1 MGEGTRMSAVVTAPQ
16 DQTKKGPL
24 HVARIKIWI
33 DIDNPPQV
41 QYLVPL
47 ADAFRER
54 GAEVVM
60 TARDYGNALDL
71 LSQRTSSFV
80 VVGREFGGSR
90 TAKVTGMLRRAR
102 ALTSLL
108 QGGRR
113 PHALL
118 CASRSSVI
126 AARRMGIP
134 SFVIGDYEYAN
145 SSIYRLTRST
155 ILYPDVI
162 DPAPLIASGVRREQ
176 LVPFRGL
183 KEDISFAHVEI
194 DDAPPYC
201 FPEVQDDEL
210 VRVLFRP
217 PAERSHYYNPDSR
230 RLALRTLQHLA
241 EQQHVVVIFF
251 PRHGWQADELLR
263 MAWRNE
269 PIVLRKAVPFVPLLK
284 GVDLVICSGGT
295 MLREAAYLGVPAYSI
310 FKSRIGGVDRYL
322 ESMGRVRLI
331 QSPEALSAIKLTK
344 APPLAPLRSNP
355 HLLDELVEIVLATA
369 SRG

>member
-1 MGEGTRMSAVVTAPQ
+1 MAAEIGNPY
-16 DQTKKGPL
+16 
-24 HVARIKIWI
+24 IWI

-41 QYLVPL
+41 QYLVPF
-47 ADAFRER
+47 ANAFSER
-54 GAEVVM
+54 GAEVVV
-60 TARDYGNALDL
+60 TARDYGNALEL
-71 LSQRTSSFV
+71 LSERTSSFTPI
-80 VVGREFGGSR
+80 GREFGGSR
-90 TAKVTGMLRRAR
+90 AAKVTGALRRAR

-108 QGGRR
+108 AGGRR

-118 CASRSSVI
+118 CASRSSAI

-134 SFVIGDYEYAN
+134 SFVIGDYEYSN

-162 DPAPLIASGVRREQ
+162 DPAPLLASGVRKEQ
-176 LVPFRGL
+176 LVAFRGL
-183 KEDISFAHVEI
+183 KEDISFAQIEI
-194 DDAPPYC
+194 DDARPYC
-201 FPEVQDDEL
+201 FPEVQDAEL

-217 PAERSHYYNPDSR
+217 PAEKSHYYNPDSR
-230 RLALRTLQHLA
+230 RLALRTLEHLA
-241 EQQHVVVIFF
+241 DQRHVVVIFS
-251 PRHGWQADELLR
+251 PRHDWQADELLR

-322 ESMGRVRLI
+322 ESMGRIRLI
-331 QSPEALSAIKLTK
+331 QSPDALPAIQLTK
-344 APPLAPLRSNP
+344 AARLAPLRSNP
-355 HLLDELVEIVLATA
+355 HLLDDLVELVLATA
-369 SRG
+369 WRGRVVRQRA

>member
-1 MGEGTRMSAVVTAPQ
+1 
-16 DQTKKGPL
+16 L
-24 HVARIKIWI
+24 
-33 DIDNPPQV
+33 
-41 QYLVPL
+41 L
-47 ADAFRER
+47 A
-54 GAEVVM
+54 
-60 TARDYGNALDL
+60 
-71 LSQRTSSFV
+71 
-80 VVGREFGGSR
+80 GR
-90 TAKVTGMLRRAR
+90 
-102 ALTSLL
+102 
-108 QGGRR
+108 RR

-118 CASRSSVI
+118 CASRSSTI

-134 SFVIGDYEYAN
+134 SFVIGDYEYSN

-162 DPAPLIASGVRREQ
+162 DPAPLLASGVRKEQ
-176 LVPFRGL
+176 LVAFRGL
-183 KEDISFAHVEI
+183 KEDISFAQIEI

-217 PAERSHYYNPDSR
+217 PAEKSHYYNPDSR
-230 RLALRTLQHLA
+230 LLALRTLEYLA
-241 EQQHVVVIFF
+241 EQRHAVVIFS
-251 PRHGWQADELLR
+251 PRHDWQADELLR

-322 ESMGRVRLI
+322 ESIGRIRLI
-331 QSPEALSAIKLTK
+331 QSPEALPAIQLTK
-344 APPLAPLRSNP
+344 AARLAPLRSNP
-355 HLLDELVEIVLATA
+355 HLLDDLIEIVLSTA
-369 SRG
+369 SRR